1 MGGESNPKGCRQRV
15 AGCGQR
21 AAGSDSIVD
30 YPSLTRTQERNLSN
44 EQLAVNAI
52 KALAMDG
59 VQAANSGHPGA
70 PMGMA
75 DMATV
80 LWTRFLVV
88 DPADPTWP
96 DRDRFIVSNGH
107 ASMLVYGL
115 LHLSGFPLEMDDLK
129 NFRQFGYPTPGH
141 PEREPHLGIETTTGP
156 LGQGFGTGVGMA
168 IAEEHLRA
176 VFGDDLVNHRTFG
189 LVSDGD
195 LMEGIS
201 SESASMAG
209 HLGLG
214 RLVYLYDDNEISIE
228 GDTDLA
234 FTEDVGGR
242 FRAFGWHIEEVDGH
256 DRNAV
261 AEAIESALI
270 VPDQPSLIVAHTH
283 IAHGSPNKV
292 DSESAHGSPLG
303 DEEIRL
309 TKELMN
315 WPTDEPFTVLPGA
328 YEAFAA
334 VGARGAEARAAW
346 EARRDQAFADSE
358 IADRWDAYWNPAP
371 VAIGDLGYA
380 IGDSVATRK
389 SSGKAIN
396 DLAGRVPNLLG
407 GSADLAPST
416 NTLIDGSG
424 SFSKAD
430 RLGRNFHF
438 GIREHGMGAAV
449 NGMAIHGGLR
459 PYGAT
464 FLVFN
469 DYMRPA
475 VRLSALMGAPSI
487 WVYTHDS
494 VFLGEDGPTHQPI
507 EQLAS
512 LRAMPNLWVVRPA
525 DAGETA
531 EAWEMAVNRT
541 DGPTCLILTR
551 QGIPTLERE
560 AGGLHRGGYV
570 LRDGTDATIVATG
583 SEVSVALAAAGVLE
597 ADGTSVRVVSMPCVE
612 AFLAQ
617 DETYRTGVL
626 SPGMP
631 VASLEAAATLGWH
644 RFTGKDGMT
653 IGIDHFGASA
663 PAGVLAE
670 EFGFTPDAVAAR
682 VREWLS

>member
-1 MGGESNPKGCRQRV
+1 M
-15 AGCGQR
+15 
-21 AAGSDSIVD
+21 
-30 YPSLTRTQERNLSN
+30 LSN
-44 EQLAVNAI
+44 QQLAVNAI

-80 LWTRFLVV
+80 LWTQFLTV

-96 DRDRFIVSNGH
+96 DRDRFVVSNGH
-107 ASMLVYGL
+107 ASMLVYAL
-115 LHLSGFPLEMDDLK
+115 LHLSGFPLEMDALR

-176 VFGDDLVNHRTFG
+176 VFGEKLMSHRTFG

-201 SESASMAG
+201 SEAGSLAG

-214 RLVYLYDDNEISIE
+214 RLIYLYDDNEISIE
-228 GDTDLA
+228 GDTDLT
-234 FTEDVGGR
+234 FTEDVAGR
-242 FRAFGWHIEEVDGH
+242 FQAMGWHSEDIDGH
-256 DRNAV
+256 DRPAV
-261 AEAIESALI
+261 AQAIEAALA
-270 VPDQPSLIVAHTH
+270 VPDRPSLIVAHTH

-303 DEEIRL
+303 EDEIRL
-309 TKELMN
+309 TKELMG
-315 WPTDEPFTVLPGA
+315 WPDEAFHVPDGA
-328 YEAFAA
+328 YEEFRA
-334 VGARGAEARAAW
+334 VAIRGEGARASWTE
-346 EARRDQAFADSE
+346 RRDEAMLDPGLAE
-358 IADRWDAYWNPAP
+358 KWDAYWNPAAVSVRSP
-371 VAIGDLGYA
+371 GYEIGEA
-380 IGDSVATRK
+380 VATRK
-389 SSGKAIN
+389 ASGAVIN
-396 DLAGRVPNLLG
+396 DLAARVPNLLG

-416 NTLIDGSG
+416 NTSIDGEAA
-424 SFSKAD
+424 FSREA
-430 RLGRNFHF
+430 RGGRNFHF

-507 EQLAS
+507 EHLAS
-512 LRAMPNLWVVRPA
+512 LRAMPNMWVVRPA

-531 EAWEMAVNRT
+531 EAWELAMNRT

-551 QGIPTLERE
+551 QGLPTLDRP
-560 AGGLHRGGYV
+560 AGGVHRGGYV
-570 LRDGTDATIVATG
+570 LRDGTDAILVATG
-583 SEVSVALAAAGVLE
+583 SEVATALGAAELLE
-597 ADGTSVRVVSMPCVE
+597 EQGISLQVVSMPCVE
-612 AFLAQ
+612 VFLEQ
-617 DETYRTGVL
+617 TDEYRAGVL
-626 SPGMP
+626 NPGLP
-631 VASLEAAATLGWH
+631 VASLEAAATLGWQ
-644 RFTGKDGMT
+644 RFTGKDGLTM
-653 IGIDHFGASA
+653 GIDHFGASA
-663 PAGVLAE
+663 PAKRLAE
-670 EFGFTPDAVAAR
+670 EFGFTAGAVATR
-682 VREWLS
+682 VRGWLS